1 MSQNG
6 LLDER
11 DEAALDAWYLEH
23 LRQMSSVPGI
33 YSAQRFKTA
42 TPGFP
47 RALALYS
54 VTSEKAFDSPYYR
67 SIRGMG
73 DMAGRIDERQHH
85 VNLFEGLD
93 AAPLVGEGERLLIV
107 DRAAPADNV
116 DGVGY
121 AWLKCVARDFSTPYR
136 GVAVV
141 SAEPVLA
148 LDATVGVYY
157 PASARFSGQRP
168 SA

>member
-11 DEAALDAWYLEH
+11 DDAALDAWYLEH
-23 LRQMSSVPGI
+23 LRSMSSVPGI

-47 RALALYS
+47 RSLALYS

-73 DMAGRIDERQHH
+73 EMAGRIDERQHH
-85 VNLFEGLD
+85 VDLFEGLD
-93 AAPLVGEGERLLIV
+93 AAPLVADAERLLIA
-107 DRAAPADNV
+107 DRAAPAGDLG
-116 DGVGY
+116 GVGY
-121 AWLKCVARDFSTPYR
+121 VWLKCVARDFTTPYR

-141 SAEPVLA
+141 SSQRLPAP
-148 LDATVGVYY
+148 DAAVGVYR
-157 PASARFSGQRP
+157 PASARFTGSP
-168 SA
+168 VS

>member
-6 LLDER
+6 VLDER
-11 DEAALDAWYLEH
+11 DEAALDGWYLEH
-23 LRQMSSVPGI
+23 LRLMSSVPGI

-47 RALALYS
+47 RSLALYS
-54 VTSEKAFDSPYYR
+54 VTSEKAFESPYYQ

-73 DMAGRIDERQHH
+73 EMAGRIDERQHH

-93 AAPLVGEGERLLIV
+93 AAPVVGTRERLLIA
-107 DRAAPADNV
+107 DRAAPSGDI
-116 DGVGY
+116 DGVSY
-121 AWLKCVARDFSTPYR
+121 VWLKCVARDLSTAYR

-141 SAEPVLA
+141 SAERLPV
-148 LDATVGVYY
+148 LDATVAVYH
-157 PASARFSGQRP
+157 PASARFSGRQDL
-168 SA
+168 